1 MIRSIFYSLKML
13 LSQKTIFHKVE
24 YVQQEFKKISNS
36 LCLNYEM
43 YLSSAQR
50 NHINNYFSS
59 EGKDQ
64 KTKWLE
70 NYSINIL

>member
-43 YLSSAQR
+43 YLSGAQR

-59 EGKDQ
+59 DGKGQ

-70 NYSINIL
+70 NYSINTS